1 MPIRRVS
8 SRNRPRL
15 RLLFLDIASDDLKS
29 RKASE
34 EKIAKGPYVELFRKK
49 LDVKMDELQVKWAA
63 QGRLPEP
70 DGYDGIIIGGSSKD
84 PVEGKEEAW
93 MIRVYEFIKETV
105 SKAVPLLGVCGGHQF
120 IARALGAKVIY
131 NPRGREF
138 GTLPV
143 TLAAKGARDPLFT
156 EIPNRFFAQ
165 LTHRCIV
172 EEIQRDWKLLASSDM
187 CRIQAVAINERTRIV
202 QFHPEFSANNMIALA
217 KLSKK
222 SLIDE
227 GLTDS
232 SRFQGF
238 LSFIR
243 ETNQAAKVLTNF
255 LTHFVVPNLK
265 QTKRTRKSL

>member
-1 MPIRRVS
+1 MSIRRVS
-8 SRNRPRL
+8 SGNGARL
-15 RLLFLDIASDDLKS
+15 RLLFLDIATDDLKL

-34 EKIAKGPYVELFRKK
+34 KKIAKGPYAELFRKK

-63 QGRLPEP
+63 QGCLPEP

-84 PVEGKEEAW
+84 PVEGKEQVW
-93 MIRVYEFIKETV
+93 MMRVYEFIKETV

-120 IARALGAKVIY
+120 VARALGAKVIY

-143 TLAAKGARDPLFT
+143 TLTAEGARDPLFT
-156 EIPNRFFAQ
+156 EVPDRFFAQ

-217 KLSKK
+217 KLSEK
-222 SLIDE
+222 SLTDE
-227 GLTDS
+227 GLTTS
-232 SRFQGF
+232 SRFQRF

-255 LTHFVVPNLK
+255 LTHFVVPNL
-265 QTKRTRKSL
+265 QRTKRTTTRV

>member
-1 MPIRRVS
+1 MSIRRVS
-8 SRNRPRL
+8 SRNGARL
-15 RLLFLDIASDDLKS
+15 RLLFLDIATDDLKL

-34 EKIAKGPYVELFRKK
+34 RKIAKGPYAELFREKF
-49 LDVKMDELQVKWAA
+49 DVKMDELQVKWAA
-63 QGRLPEP
+63 QGCLPEP

-93 MIRVYEFIKETV
+93 MMRVYEFIKETV

-143 TLAAKGARDPLFT
+143 TLTAEGARDPLFT
-156 EIPNRFFAQ
+156 GVPDRFFAQ

-187 CRIQAVAINERTRIV
+187 CKIQAVAINERTRIV

-222 SLIDE
+222 SLIVE
-227 GLTDS
+227 GLTTS
-232 SRFQGF
+232 SQFQRF

-255 LTHFVVPNLK
+255 LIHFVVPNLK
-265 QTKRTRKSL
+265 RTKRTRRSV

>member
-8 SRNRPRL
+8 PRNRPRL
-15 RLLFLDIASDDLKS
+15 RLLFLDIATDDLKL

-34 EKIAKGPYVELFRKK
+34 KKIAKGPYVELFRKK
-49 LDVKMDELQVKWAA
+49 LDLKMDELQVKWAA
-63 QGRLPEP
+63 QGCLPEP
-70 DGYDGIIIGGSSKD
+70 DGYNGIIIGGSSKD

-93 MIRVYEFIKETV
+93 MMRVYQFIKETV
-105 SKAVPLLGVCGGHQF
+105 TKAVPLLGVCGGHQF
-120 IARALGAKVIY
+120 IARALGTKVIY

-143 TLAAKGARDPLFT
+143 TLSAEGVRDLLFA
-156 EIPNRFFAQ
+156 EIPDRFFAQ

-172 EEIQRDWKLLASSDM
+172 EEIQGDWKLLASSDM
-187 CRIQAVAINERTRIV
+187 CKIQAVAINERTRIV
-202 QFHPEFSANNMIALA
+202 QFHPEFSASNMIALA

-227 GLTDS
+227 SLTTS
-232 SRFQGF
+232 SRFQRF

-243 ETNQAAKVLTNF
+243 ETNQATKVLTNF

-265 QTKRTRKSL
+265 

>member
-1 MPIRRVS
+1 MLIRRVS

-15 RLLFLDIASDDLKS
+15 RLLFLDIATDDLKS

-34 EKIAKGPYVELFRKK
+34 KKIAKGPYVELFRKR
-49 LDVKMDELQVKWAA
+49 LDLKMDQLQVEWAA
-63 QGRLPEP
+63 QGCLPEP
-70 DGYDGIIIGGSSKD
+70 AGYNGIIIGGSSKD
-84 PVEGKEEAW
+84 PVEGKEEGW
-93 MIRVYEFIKETV
+93 MMKVYQFVQETV

-143 TLAAKGARDPLFT
+143 ILTAEGASDPLFT
-156 EIPNRFFAQ
+156 GVPDRFFAQ

-187 CRIQAVAINERTRIV
+187 CEIQAVAINERTRIV
-202 QFHPEFSANNMIALA
+202 QFHPEFSGNNMLALA

-227 GLTDS
+227 GLTTS
-232 SRFQGF
+232 SQFQRF
-238 LSFIR
+238 LSFIK
-243 ETNQAAKVLTNF
+243 EANQAARVLKNF
-255 LTHFVVPNLK
+255 LTHFVAPNAER
-265 QTKRTRKSL
+265 TKRSTRRV

>member
-8 SRNRPRL
+8 PKNRPRL
-15 RLLFLDIASDDLKS
+15 RLLFLDIATDDLES
-29 RKASE
+29 RETSE
-34 EKIAKGPYVELFRKK
+34 KKIAKGPYVELFRKK
-49 LDVKMDELQVKWAA
+49 LGLKMDELQVKWAA
-63 QGRLPEP
+63 QGCLPEP
-70 DGYDGIIIGGSSKD
+70 AGYNGIIIGGSSKD

-93 MIRVYEFIKETV
+93 MMKVYEFIQETV
-105 SKAVPLLGVCGGHQF
+105 TKAVPLLGVCGGHQF

-131 NPRGREF
+131 NPRGKEF

-143 TLAAKGARDPLFT
+143 TLTAEGVSDPLFL
-156 EIPNRFFAQ
+156 EIPDRFFAQ

-202 QFHPEFSANNMIALA
+202 QFHPEFSADNMIALA
-217 KLSKK
+217 RLSKK
-222 SLIDE
+222 ALIDE
-227 GLTDS
+227 GLTTR
-232 SRFQGF
+232 SRFERF

-255 LTHFVVPNLK
+255 LTHFVVPNLQ
-265 QTKRTRKSL
+265 QTKRTRRRA